1 MTTQIVIAHRGASAY
16 APENTLPSYDLAV
29 LQGADC
35 IEIDL
40 HPSRDNVLVCIHD
53 STLERTTNVRC
64 SRAPMLRSVQAA
76 NGLLTSRAA
85 PAASAPRNRAS
96 MAGPTSSR
104 ERTRRDSA

>member
-1 MTTQIVIAHRGASAY
+1 MTTQIVIAHRGASAC

-76 NGLLTSRAA
+76 NGLLTSRAS
-85 PAASAPRNRAS
+85 PTASAPRNRAS